1 MDRFIKPRLEHIKG
15 DTWCIVTGSARI
27 PLYMP
32 DKSHAVMIDSGLEKP
47 DRYGI
52 WGILEQEQIRIDALL
67 TSHFHHDHTGNHH
80 FIKSRHGS
88 SVYMS
93 PFTASMCGNAS
104 PRSNESDLIT
114 VLRGGLPQCHT
125 DVIFDPHAH
134 DLQVGDYSF
143 KLIPLPGH
151 AQEHTGFVTPD
162 GVAYLG
168 DTILSRDILYAV
180 RLPFCSFC
188 KEDLASKAV
197 ARELPY
203 DCYIA
208 AHNCVCSSIR
218 ELAQENIDNLNAKL
232 DMIQNLAGSY
242 VTLEGLTA
250 RVMEYTGAD
259 MDSLMKVL
267 RIKRNMQVFVD
278 YLYGE
283 GRLDIRAKGGYI
295 EYIKTT

>member
-1 MDRFIKPRLEHIKG
+1 MDRFIKPRLEHVKG

-32 DKSHAVMIDSGLEKP
+32 DKHHAIMIDSGLEKP

-52 WGILEQEQIRIDALL
+52 WGILEQAQIRIGALL
-67 TSHFHHDHTGNHH
+67 TSHFHYDHVGNHH
-80 FIKSRHGS
+80 FIKNRHGS

-93 PFTASMCGNAS
+93 PFTANMCSAKNVKSG
-104 PRSNESDLIT
+104 ESGLIAAM
-114 VLRGGLPQCHT
+114 RGGHPQCPA
-125 DVIFDPHAH
+125 DVIFDPEVQE
-134 DLQVGDYSF
+134 LQVGSYSF
-143 KLIPLPGH
+143 TLIPLPGH

-168 DTILSRDILYAV
+168 DTVLSRDILCAV
-180 RLPFCSFC
+180 RFPFCTFC

-197 ARELPY
+197 ARDLNYE
-203 DCYIA
+203 CYIA
-208 AHNCVCSSIR
+208 AHNCVCNSIR
-218 ELAQENIDNLNAKL
+218 ELAQENIDNLHAKL

-250 RVMEYTGAD
+250 RVMEYTGAE

-267 RIKRNMQVFVD
+267 RMKRNMQVFVD

-283 GRLDIRAKGGYI
+283 GRLDIRAKDGYI

>member
-1 MDRFIKPRLEHIKG
+1 MDRFIKPRLEHVKG

-52 WGILEQEQIRIDALL
+52 WGILEQEHIHIDALL
-67 TSHFHHDHTGNHH
+67 TSHFHYDHVGNHR
-80 FIKSRHGS
+80 FIRQRHGS
-88 SVYMS
+88 SVYMD
-93 PFTASMCGNAS
+93 PFTAGMCNKTSTEAGDYGMINA
-104 PRSNESDLIT
+104 
-114 VLRGGLPQCHT
+114 LRGGLPQCPA
-125 DVIFDPHAH
+125 DVVFDPKARE
-134 DLQVGDYSF
+134 LQVGDYNF

-180 RLPFCSFC
+180 RFPFCTFC

-197 ARELPY
+197 ARNLPY

-208 AHNCVCSSIR
+208 AHNCVCSSIK
-218 ELAQENIDNLNAKL
+218 ELAQENIDNLHTKL
-232 DMIQNLAGSY
+232 DMIQNLASSY
-242 VTLEGLTA
+242 VTLEGLVA
-250 RVMEYTGAD
+250 RVMEHTNAN

-267 RIKRNMQVFVD
+267 RIKRNVQVFVD
-278 YLYGE
+278 YLYDE
-283 GRLDIRAKGGYI
+283 GRLDIRANKGYI
-295 EYIKTT
+295 EYIKST